1 VEAFTLRNAAGT
13 SLRILSYGG
22 IISSL
27 RTADREG
34 RFDDIV
40 LGFDA
45 LEDYLP
51 NPAYLGAIVGR
62 SANRIAGGRFAIDG
76 HPCRLSVNAGVHSL
90 HGGVRGFDQMLW
102 AATPFEHDHAAG
114 VTLAGVSPD
123 GDMGYPG
130 RLEAMVTC
138 TLTDLDELAFEYS
151 ATTDRPTPVN
161 LSQHSYFNLAGPD
174 AGGIESHRLEIRAS
188 RFTPV
193 DEGLIPT
200 GQLVSV
206 AGTPFDFRSSEAIG
220 ARIDAADRQLAF
232 AGGYDH
238 NFVLDDQPAEPGPAA
253 RVVEPTRG
261 RTLEVHTDQP
271 GIQFYSGN
279 FLDGSMRG
287 RDGRSYRHRAGFC
300 LETQHFPDA
309 PNHPQFP
316 STILRPGERYA
327 TRTVLR
333 FGITGS

>member
-1 VEAFTLRNAAGT
+1 VECLTFRNAPGT
-13 SLRILSYGG
+13 SLRLLSYGG

-51 NPAYLGAIVGR
+51 NPAYFGAIVGR
-62 SANRIAGGRFAIDG
+62 SANRIARGRFAIDG
-76 HPCRLSVNAGVHSL
+76 HPCQLSVNSGPHSL
-90 HGGVRGFDQMLW
+90 HGGIRGFDQMLW
-102 AATPFEHDHAAG
+102 AAAPFERDQAAG
-114 VTLAGVSPD
+114 VTLTATSPD

-130 RLEAMVTC
+130 RLEAAVTC
-138 TLTDLDELAFEYS
+138 TLTDLNELILEYA
-151 ATTDRPTPVN
+151 ATTTRPTPVN
-161 LSQHSYFNLAGPD
+161 LSQHSYFNLAGRD
-174 AGGIESHRLEIRAS
+174 GGGIEAHLLELRAS
-188 RFTPV
+188 RYTPV
-193 DEGLIPT
+193 DDTLIPT
-200 GQLVSV
+200 GELAPV
-206 AGTPFDFRSSEAIG
+206 AGTPFDFRSGTAIG
-220 ARIDAADRQLAF
+220 GRIDAPDRQLEL

-238 NFVLDDQPAEPGPAA
+238 NFVLDDQPGEARPAA
-253 RVVEPTRG
+253 RVVEPSRG
-261 RTLEVHTDQP
+261 RTLEIDTDQP
-271 GIQFYSGN
+271 GIQLYTGN

-287 RDGRSYRHRAGFC
+287 RDGRTYPRRSGFC

-309 PNHPQFP
+309 PNQPQFP

-327 TRTVLR
+327 TRTVFR